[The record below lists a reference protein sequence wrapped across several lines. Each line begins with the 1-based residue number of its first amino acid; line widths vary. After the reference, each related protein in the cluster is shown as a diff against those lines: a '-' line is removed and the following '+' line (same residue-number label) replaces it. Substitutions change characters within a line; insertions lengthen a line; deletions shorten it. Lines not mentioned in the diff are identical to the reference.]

1 MADRGMRRGDK
12 EIVDQQE
19 MYRVLDEAMVVRLGM
34 LDGER
39 PYVVPLNFAREGD
52 ELWFHAAK
60 TGRKLDCLRA
70 TPAVCVEADRFLRLQ
85 TGPSACDGWTS
96 HYESVIGFGT
106 AEIVEDEADK
116 VHGLRAIMLKYSE
129 RDDWELADA
138 SVKGIVV
145 VRVQLESLT
154 GKRSPALGSGE

>member
-12 EIVDQQE
+12 EIADRE
-19 MYRVLDEAMVVRLGM
+19 ELHRILDEAMVMRLGM

-60 TGRKLDCLRA
+60 AGRKLDCLRA
-70 TPAVCVEADRFLRLQ
+70 ASAVCVEADRFLRLH
-85 TGPSACDGWTS
+85 TGPNACDDWTS

-106 AEIVEDEADK
+106 AEIVEDSATK
-116 VHGLRAIMLKYSE
+116 RRGLRAIMRKYSE
-129 RDDWELADA
+129 RDDWEFTDA
-138 SVKGIVV
+138 SVEGIAV
-145 VRVQLESLT
+145 VRIRLDALT
-154 GKRSPALGSGE
+154 GKRSPAGG